1 MYTFIFIIFI
11 LVKKLRINQLSVP
24 FFRITES
31 RFRKNHAKL
40 IRFIDKK
47 LSSEEFILKHRTT
60 ESAFTRKRSFS
71 FKSLSL
77 FILSSIQSSLQREL
91 DRFFRIY
98 NDSQITEQ
106 FVSKSAFSQARKKI
120 NPEAFKELNSWSVKH
135 FYENYRYHKWKNHR
149 LIAIDGSEVLLP
161 SNAETIA
168 KFGDYSH
175 RRSDKSVVLSRFSK
189 CYDVLNRIAIDAVLT
204 TRKEGEGT
212 LAIQHLEKLS
222 KDDLVIFDRG
232 YPSLILLRTFLD
244 TGINFCSRIAVGNW
258 TAAKDLVNSNN
269 KETVVTLEIPN
280 HLKKKFYSK
289 GLNTSPIKLRL
300 IKIRLKTGEDE
311 VLITSLMDEQIY
323 PHSCFKKLYNL
334 RWGVEESYK
343 VDKHQIRLED
353 FSGYS
358 VQSIMQEFHA
368 MILLS
373 NLAAIFSYLP
383 QKEIKKV
390 KHNYKVSA
398 TIAISKMRDNLV
410 SLFRNIGEINL
421 IEKLVNSI
429 WLNLIPIRNERSFER
444 KVYRRRRYYYQY
456 KIL

>member
-1 MYTFIFIIFI
+1 
-11 LVKKLRINQLSVP
+11 
-24 FFRITES
+24 
-31 RFRKNHAKL
+31 
-40 IRFIDKK
+40 
-47 LSSEEFILKHRTT
+47 
-60 ESAFTRKRSFS
+60 
-71 FKSLSL
+71 
-77 FILSSIQSSLQREL
+77 
-91 DRFFRIY
+91 
-98 NDSQITEQ
+98 
-106 FVSKSAFSQARKKI
+106 
-120 NPEAFKELNSWSVKH
+120 
-135 FYENYRYHKWKNHR
+135 
-149 LIAIDGSEVLLP
+149 
-161 SNAETIA
+161 
-168 KFGDYSH
+168 
-175 RRSDKSVVLSRFSK
+175 
-189 CYDVLNRIAIDAVLT
+189 VLNRIAIDAVLT
-204 TRKEGEGT
+204 TRKEAEGT

-222 KDDLVIFDRG
+222 KDDLVILDRG

-269 KETVVTLEIPN
+269 KDTVVTLEIPK

-289 GLNTSPIKLRL
+289 GLDTSPIKLRL
-300 IKIRLKTGEDE
+300 IKIKLKTGEYE

-323 PHSCFKKLYNL
+323 PHNCFMKLYNL

-390 KHNYKVSA
+390 KHHYKVSV

-410 SLFRNIGEINL
+410 SLFQKYWCN
-421 IEKLVNSI
+421 
-429 WLNLIPIRNERSFER
+429 
-444 KVYRRRRYYYQY
+444 
-456 KIL
+456 